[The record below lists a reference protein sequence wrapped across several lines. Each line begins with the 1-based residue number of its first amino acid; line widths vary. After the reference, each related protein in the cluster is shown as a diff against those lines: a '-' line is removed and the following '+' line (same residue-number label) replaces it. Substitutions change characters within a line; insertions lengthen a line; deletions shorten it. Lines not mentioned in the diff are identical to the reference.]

1 MSKAPSVMTEYSLDL
16 TSRSNNSL
24 LMCMGPSAAL
34 ALTKDT
40 SLVGFYVLIDSS
52 MWRISSSS
60 ASMAASA
67 FGLSS
72 DHNSTVMRVPM
83 MPSVTRLTHSACAGT
98 AAARTA
104 KLTELINTLR
114 FMARFRRN
122 SDAASLAA
130 FSGAR
135 PPLHDHQ
142 GAAHHA
148 AQVGEVSDAGQG
160 SGDTQEQLDTGV
172 NGGEQ
177 PCRHGNRRD
186 QRDHLAGGE
195 HHRVRQQQT
204 KHAAR
209 RAERGTRRSTE

>member
-1 MSKAPSVMTEYSLDL
+1 MSKAPSVMTEYSFAL

-34 ALTKDT
+34 ALTRDT
-40 SLVGFYVLIDSS
+40 SLVGLYVLIDSS

-67 FGLSS
+67 FGSSS

-104 KLTELINTLR
+104 KLAELINTLR
-114 FMARFRRN
+114 FMAADFRRKG
-122 SDAASLAA
+122 DAASLAA
-130 FSGAR
+130 FWGAP
-135 PPLHDHQ
+135 PPLHDDQ

-148 AQVGEVSDAGQG
+148 AQVGEVSDAGEG

-177 PCRHGNRRD
+177 PCGHGNRRD
-186 QRDHLAGGE
+186 QRDDLAGGE
-195 HHRVRQQQT
+195 HHRVRQQQP
-204 KHAAR
+204 
-209 RAERGTRRSTE
+209 E